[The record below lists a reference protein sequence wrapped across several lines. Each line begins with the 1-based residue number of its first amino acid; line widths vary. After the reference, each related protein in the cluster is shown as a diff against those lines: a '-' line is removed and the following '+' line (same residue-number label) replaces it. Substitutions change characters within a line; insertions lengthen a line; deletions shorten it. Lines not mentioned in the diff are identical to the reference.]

1 VGCRSGNFPGR
12 AASGMEGGPSCWAG
26 LVSVWAVGSLAE
38 KRMVEIRP
46 WGQTQCGPF
55 PLVLS
60 ASFFFISL
68 LRKETDEVD
77 ILQRLLTLMT
87 QLTQR
92 RGVPV
97 REKEEVKESQPP
109 PSRRH
114 STVAHTTRP
123 GGERYSSV
131 ARQAGL
137 PQPSQRPAGRLASSS
152 PGRAG

>member
-1 VGCRSGNFPGR
+1 MPVWKLPRTRRIWYGGRSLVLGWACVGLGCRLTR
-12 AASGMEGGPSCWAG
+12 RKADGGDS
-26 LVSVWAVGSLAE
+26 AVGANP
-38 KRMVEIRP
+38 MRP
-46 WGQTQCGPF
+46 ISTCTLCF
-55 PLVLS
+55 I
-60 ASFFFISL
+60 FFISL

-97 REKEEVKESQPP
+97 RENEEVKESQPP